1 MRMEC
6 RGPAHAGR
14 AGRAKAG
21 DVLMSRTAAVFLLGL
36 ACVLEGCSPAVIRAD
51 ERGIA
56 LENLPQA
63 VRINLSLAGYYDRRA
78 LALADEHCR
87 KFGRFARLKGQTA
100 DHIFYACI
108 DRRADG
114 RGADPITAN

>member
-14 AGRAKAG
+14 AGHAKAG
-21 DVLMSRTAAVFLLGL
+21 DVLMSRTAGVFLLGL

-51 ERGIA
+51 ERGIP
-56 LENLPQA
+56 LENLPRA
-63 VRINLSLAGYYDRRA
+63 VCINLSIAEYYDRRA
-78 LALADEHCR
+78 LARADEHCR

-100 DHIFYACI
+100 DHKFYACI

-114 RGADPITAN
+114 RGADPINAN

>member
-21 DVLMSRTAAVFLLGL
+21 NVLAAVFLLGL

-63 VRINLSLAGYYDRRA
+63 VSINLSLAGYYDRRA

-108 DRRADG
+108 DQRAAG
-114 RGADPITAN
+114 GPARK